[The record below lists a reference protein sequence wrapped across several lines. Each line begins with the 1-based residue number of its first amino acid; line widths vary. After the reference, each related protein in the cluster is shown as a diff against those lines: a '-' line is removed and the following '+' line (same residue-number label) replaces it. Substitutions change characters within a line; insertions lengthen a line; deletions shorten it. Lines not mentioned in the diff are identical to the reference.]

1 MHADLLCL
9 CTDGLL
15 DARDP
20 AGESFGESRLLSG
33 VASRRHL
40 PPEEIVAALIAEVSA
55 FAPHPAD
62 DLTLL
67 VLRI

>member
-1 MHADLLCL
+1 
-9 CTDGLL
+9 
-15 DARDP
+15 
-20 AGESFGESRLLSG
+20 
-33 VASRRHL
+33 
-40 PPEEIVAALIAEVSA
+40 VAALIAEVSA